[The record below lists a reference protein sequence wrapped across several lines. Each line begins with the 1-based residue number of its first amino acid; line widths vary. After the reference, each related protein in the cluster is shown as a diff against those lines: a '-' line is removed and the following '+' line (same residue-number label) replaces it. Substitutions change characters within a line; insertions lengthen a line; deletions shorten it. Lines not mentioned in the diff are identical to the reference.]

1 MSRPSDHIDAGLDTF
16 DGGTDGVEA
25 SVSSSRTAKSADR
38 SSSDI
43 ELGPLGWARWIW
55 RQLTS
60 MRTALVLLLLLA
72 LAAIPGSVMP
82 QRSSDPNGV
91 SQYFADNPDVAPWLD
106 RIQLFD
112 VYSSVW
118 FSAVYLLLF
127 ISLIGCVVP
136 RIGHH
141 WQALRSSPPRTPSRL
156 ERLPAFAS
164 ATMRG
169 VTPEEAIASAER
181 LLRRDGYRTQ
191 RYDSADRMSVSA
203 ERGYW
208 RETGNLVFHISLVGV
223 LISVGIGGGFGYA
236 GQRVLAEGQAFTNG
250 LLAYD
255 TFNPGRFFSASEL
268 TPYTLTLDSFSTRYE
283 ERNVNAVGQPI
294 DYTANVTTQIRDGE
308 VTSSVIKVNEP
319 LRIAGTDVYLLGN
332 GYAPTI
338 TVRDPGGNVVY
349 SETVPFLPQDKNLT
363 SVGVLKVPD
372 GLAQQV
378 GLVGFFYPT
387 VSEAHSGAFFSMYP
401 DLLDPMVTLNV
412 YVGDLG
418 LNDGVP
424 RSVYALDTTNLTK
437 LTGTKTDLKS
447 LEVRPGETTQLPN
460 GLGSVTFEG
469 VKRFASLDVHHD
481 PTQGWVLAFALAAVA
496 GLLTSLFIP
505 RRRVWIAVRKVRGGS
520 DIEYAGLAR
529 GDDPTLAAALTR
541 LTQAHGTDL
550 GLTRD

>member
-1 MSRPSDHIDAGLDTF
+1 MSRPSDYIDSGF
-16 DGGTDGVEA
+16 DASRVEDSA
-25 SVSSSRTAKSADR
+25 PSTRTR
-38 SSSDI
+38 SEQRSGDI
-43 ELGPLGWARWIW
+43 DLGAFGWARWIW

-72 LAAIPGSVMP
+72 LAAIPGSIVP
-82 QRSSDPNGV
+82 QRGSDPNGV

-106 RIQLFD
+106 RVQLFD

-118 FSAVYLLLF
+118 FSAIYILLF

-136 RIGHH
+136 RIKHH
-141 WQALRSSPPRTPSRL
+141 GDALRSSPPRTPSRL
-156 ERLPAFAS
+156 DRLPAFAS

-169 VTPEEAIASAER
+169 VTPDDAVIAAER
-181 LLRRDGYRTQ
+181 LFRREGYRVH
-191 RYDSADRMSVSA
+191 RYDTSERLSVSA

-208 RETGNLVFHISLVGV
+208 RETGNLVFHVALVGV

-236 GQRVLAEGQAFTNG
+236 GQRVIVEGQAFTNT

-255 TFNPGRFFSASEL
+255 TFNPGRFFNDSDL
-268 TPYTLTLDSFSTRYE
+268 TPYTLRLDSFTTRYE

-294 DYTANVTTQIRDGE
+294 DYTANVTTQQRGE
-308 VTSSVIKVNEP
+308 EPTRNVIKVNDP

-338 TVRDPGGNVVY
+338 TVRNPDGEVVY
-349 SETVPFLPQDKNLT
+349 AETVPFLPQDKNLT
-363 SVGVLKVPD
+363 SVGVLKIPD
-372 GLAQQV
+372 GLTRQV

-418 LNDGVP
+418 LNNGVP
-424 RSVYALDTTNLTK
+424 RSVYALDTTHLTK
-437 LTGTKTDLKS
+437 LTGTKTDLAS
-447 LEVRPGETTQLPN
+447 LEMRPGDSAPLPD

-469 VKRFASLDVHHD
+469 VKRFASLDVHRD
-481 PTQGWVLAFALAAVA
+481 PTQGWVLGFALAAVA

-505 RRRVWIAVRKVRGGS
+505 RRRVWIAARAVTGGS

-529 GDDPTLAAALTR
+529 GDDPTLEAAITR
-541 LTQAHGTDL
+541 IAHAHGTDL